1 MDPSCTIGF
10 YCKGLQ
16 QFRSLREDAEKV
28 LAPPKQKGVYPFFTF
43 ADKSIGETLDTSVDM
58 QLGNFTGNSLQ
69 MYHDGMDDFD
79 FRNTPSD
86 DEDFVVVD
94 CKVSNS
100 RPKHH
105 ALSSN
110 TNGTLSD
117 TNSIPSNTQSTT
129 TTEVLSSTAD
139 EFADVL
145 TDTWEDDTPS
155 RLESEA
161 NDILTNGDFETE
173 PDNELD
179 N

>member
-10 YCKGLQ
+10 YCKGLE
-16 QFRSLREDAEKV
+16 QFHALRENAEKV

-43 ADKSIGETLDTSVDM
+43 ADKSIGETLDTCVDM

-69 MYHDGMDDFD
+69 MYRDSRDDFD
-79 FRNTPSD
+79 FRNSPSD

-94 CKVSNS
+94 CKVSKNANS
-100 RPKHH
+100 LSKHH

-117 TNSIPSNTQSTT
+117 TNSTPSTT
-129 TTEVLSSTAD
+129 TEILSNTTNELAD
-139 EFADVL
+139 TTDVL
-145 TDTWEDDTPS
+145 TDTCVDTPS
-155 RLESEA
+155 RLEAEA
-161 NDILTNGDFETE
+161 SDILTNGDFETE